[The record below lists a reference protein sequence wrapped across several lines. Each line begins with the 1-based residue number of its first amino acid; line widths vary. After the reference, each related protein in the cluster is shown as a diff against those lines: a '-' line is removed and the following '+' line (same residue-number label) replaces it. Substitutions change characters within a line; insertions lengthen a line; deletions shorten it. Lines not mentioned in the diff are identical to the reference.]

1 MLILTN
7 CPICDSTEF
16 DHIITSNDYT
26 VSQNPFNIVGCMQ
39 CSFRF
44 TNPRPTNDNLPEFY
58 KSINYI
64 SHSNTK
70 KGFFSQAYH
79 LVRRYTLNQK
89 LKLLKSNVAV
99 GNLLD
104 YGCGTGMF
112 LKETNSKGWNSF
124 GVEPDEGARELSNSN
139 KKLAFEN
146 KQELNAFDPLITF
159 NAITLWH
166 VLEHVTDLQETIE
179 FFKQKL
185 NPNGVLIIAVPNYNS
200 YDAKH
205 YKAHWAAY
213 DLPRHLYHFEA
224 KTISQLLAKYGFALN
239 ETYPMKFDSFYVSML
254 SEKYL
259 SGRINY
265 LKAFLVGLLS
275 NLKAKKATDYSSVIY
290 VFKHA

>member
-1 MLILTN
+1 MLTLTN

-16 DHIITSNDYT
+16 DHIITCNDYT
-26 VSQNPFNIVGCMQ
+26 VTQNPFNIVGCKQ
-39 CSFRF
+39 CFFRF
-44 TNPRPTNDNLPEFY
+44 TNPRPTNDNLPDFY

-64 SHSNTK
+64 SHSDTK
-70 KGFFSQAYH
+70 KGFVSQVYH
-79 LVRRYTLNQK
+79 FVRKYTLNQK
-89 LKLLKSNVAV
+89 LKLLKANVAV

-104 YGCGTGMF
+104 YGCGTGTF
-112 LKETNSKGWNSF
+112 LKQANAKGWNSF
-124 GVEPDEGARELSNSN
+124 GTEPDEGARELSNSN
-139 KKLAFEN
+139 KRLAFGN

-166 VLEHVTDLQETIE
+166 VLEHVTDLPETLN

-224 KTISQLLAKYGFALN
+224 KTISQLLAKYGFALH

-265 LKAFLVGLLS
+265 LKALLVGLRS

>member
-7 CPICDSTEF
+7 CPICNSTEF
-16 DHIITSNDYT
+16 DHIITCKDYT

-44 TNPRPTNDNLPEFY
+44 TNPRPTKDNLPAFY

-64 SHSNTK
+64 SHSDTK
-70 KGFFSQAYH
+70 KGFVSQAYH

-112 LKETNSKGWNSF
+112 LNQANAKGWNSF
-124 GVEPDEGARELSNSN
+124 GIEPDHAARDLANKN
-139 KKLAFEN
+139 KKLAFGN

-166 VLEHVTDLQETIE
+166 VLEHVTDLPETLN

-200 YDAKH
+200 YDAKR

-224 KTISQLLAKYGFALN
+224 KTISQLLAKYGFALH

-259 SGRINY
+259 SDRINY
-265 LKAFLVGLLS
+265 LKAFLVGLRS

>member
-70 KGFFSQAYH
+70 KGFVSQAYH

-166 VLEHVTDLQETIE
+166 VLEHVTDLQETLE